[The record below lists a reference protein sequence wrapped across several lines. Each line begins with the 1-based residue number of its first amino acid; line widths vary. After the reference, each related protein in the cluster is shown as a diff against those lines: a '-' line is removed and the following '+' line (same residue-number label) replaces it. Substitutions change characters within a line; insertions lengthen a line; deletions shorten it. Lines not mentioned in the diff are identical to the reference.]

1 MLRGCVAP
9 GRLTVAGLVAV
20 MVGWLL
26 APAPVSAQAPPRDG
40 TVFVHSAKSGE
51 LSGGR
56 LTLLGVGPRVTW
68 THESGRSGTMAI
80 KGMHRML
87 FAPTTPEATATLH
100 VAGHRGGDEPTFK
113 LSQPRYNRVRHTVSY
128 KAKPLD
134 NKSPPGRAVRA
145 AGTEHAFG
153 AASLTIQGAPQPSVN
168 VQQTTYPCPSDS
180 STTCWG
186 TLSASGLPPG
196 TSLTG
201 FAPQQPGN
209 TGQGVDIDVQA
220 DGNGNVNTQLNLLCI
235 NPYGVT
241 NPSVGIDATNV
252 TPSISDSMPGSC
264 VQG

>member
-113 LSQPRYNRVRHTVSY
+113 LSQPRYSRARHMVSY
-128 KAKPLD
+128 RAKPLD

-186 TLSASGLPPG
+186 TLSASGLQPG
-196 TSLTG
+196 SSLTG
-201 FAPQQPGN
+201 FAPQVPGN
-209 TGQGVDIDVQA
+209 TGQGVNIDVRV
-220 DGNGNVNTQLNLLCI
+220 DGNGNVSTQLNLLC
-235 NPYGVT
+235 NNDYGVT
-241 NPSVGIDATNV
+241 NPNVGIDATSV
-252 TPSISDSMPGSC
+252 TPSISVPAPGSC
-264 VQG
+264 G